1 MKRRDGGFVGTVR
14 IEQARPKAK
23 DLCLDAA
30 HCTGGTM
37 GDQDFA

>member
-30 HCTGGTM
+30 NCKWGTM